1 MTDYRRYCSVAGI
14 TNRDMVDALREKYPK
29 YGKPTQSMICDPEGY
44 AVQLLPEAEE
54 LLISRFGSAP
64 GLSKKPPRNH
74 ANKHKPLRLY
84 VRINAVLKERLESV
98 KTRLHFATDQDMI
111 EAALWQF
118 CDKYADPSLR
128 LSLRSNPFQ
137 VAQPNVPPF
146 CHCVPVTDVTGA
158 AIRPQEEK
166 GGAK

>member
-14 TNRDMVDALREKYPK
+14 TNRDMVEALREKYPK

-44 AVQLLPEAEE
+44 AVQLVPEAEE
-54 LLISRFGSAP
+54 LLISRFGTAP

-118 CDKYADPSLR
+118 CDKYS
-128 LSLRSNPFQ
+128 
-137 VAQPNVPPF
+137 V
-146 CHCVPVTDVTGA
+146 GA
-158 AIRPQEEK
+158 GVLDGPHNREEVVRP
-166 GGAK
+166 